1 MRKYI
6 LALAL
11 LATPALAEGPITDAM
26 TPKPGEA
33 YDFKKHPF
41 PPEPKVEPQPGPP
54 VVMPK
59 PAPGPVLK
67 GMKVEQHGL
76 LYPLVTPAEAVTLFP
91 AISPTCYRTNRA
103 DGSYYV
109 QCYANPVW
117 NGVTYPYNSYETTY
131 YGNPTLYGSDNSGNA
146 WTWSTYGLTTYVST
160 HQCLSGPS
168 NGDICHIP

>member
-1 MRKYI
+1 MKYTVAI
-6 LALAL
+6 ALAM
-11 LATPALAEGPITDAM
+11 LATPVLAEGPITPEM

-41 PPEPKVEPQPGPP
+41 PPEPAAVPQPGPP

-59 PAPGPVLK
+59 PAPAPAIK
-67 GMKVEQHGL
+67 GMKVEHDSWL
-76 LYPLVTPAEAVTLFP
+76 FPFVTPAEAATLYP
-91 AISPTCYRTNRA
+91 AISPTCYRTNRV

-109 QCYANPVW
+109 QCYANPTW
-117 NGVTYPYNSYETTY
+117 SGPYQSYETTY

-146 WTWSTYGLTTYVST
+146 WTWSTYGGTTYVST